1 VTDKIHWADVCAT
14 EVDQEIAHRIATGI
28 TPSGPIHIGNMREV
42 LTGDIV
48 FKAIQDRGM
57 KGELLYIADDFDP
70 LRKVYPFLPES
81 YGRYVGMPLSD
92 IPCPCGGHQS
102 YAEHFLDPFL
112 SALRDLDV
120 SPTIIRSSL
129 EYRSGA
135 YTTEI
140 RQVLEHTAE
149 IRSCLERVSGRSLPP
164 DWSPFYPICQ
174 GCEKISSVHIL
185 GHDAERHLVT
195 YHCDCGHEGAAD
207 YAKGEGK
214 LVWRVDWPMRWA
226 HFGITIEPF
235 GKDHAA
241 AGGSYDTGKEI
252 VRRVFG
258 RPPPYPVMYEWISLK
273 GRGEMHSSKGV
284 VVTINEMLEIV
295 PPEVLRYL
303 IAKTRPERTIDFDPG
318 MGLLHLVDEYDRLA
332 LEGKGREYRLS
343 RISSIPT
350 RIPFRH
356 MVTVV
361 QIAAQDEGVL
371 QCLRRS
377 GYDSADRDSILRQAQ
392 RARVWLQKYAPQSV
406 KFAVTPDVP
415 PQVKSLSTDE
425 QAALHAYLRFIDRL
439 VDWKAEDLHN
449 GVYTVA
455 HESGFLPKR
464 LFSAIYTAFLGENK
478 GPRLGWFLEAIGRD
492 FVITRLSHAVRSF
505 AQ

>member
-1 VTDKIHWADVCAT
+1 
-14 EVDQEIAHRIATGI
+14 
-28 TPSGPIHIGNMREV
+28 
-42 LTGDIV
+42 
-48 FKAIQDRGM
+48 
-57 KGELLYIADDFDP
+57 
-70 LRKVYPFLPES
+70 
-81 YGRYVGMPLSD
+81 
-92 IPCPCGGHQS
+92 
-102 YAEHFLDPFL
+102 
-112 SALRDLDV
+112 
-120 SPTIIRSSL
+120 
-129 EYRSGA
+129 
-135 YTTEI
+135 
-140 RQVLEHTAE
+140 
-149 IRSCLERVSGRSLPP
+149 
-164 DWSPFYPICQ
+164 
-174 GCEKISSVHIL
+174 
-185 GHDAERHLVT
+185 
-195 YHCDCGHEGAAD
+195 
-207 YAKGEGK
+207 
-214 LVWRVDWPMRWA
+214 
-226 HFGITIEPF
+226 
-235 GKDHAA
+235 
-241 AGGSYDTGKEI
+241 
-252 VRRVFG
+252 
-258 RPPPYPVMYEWISLK
+258 MYEWISLK

-415 PQVKSLSTDE
+415 PQVKALSTDE

-455 HESGFLPKR
+455 HESGFLPKK